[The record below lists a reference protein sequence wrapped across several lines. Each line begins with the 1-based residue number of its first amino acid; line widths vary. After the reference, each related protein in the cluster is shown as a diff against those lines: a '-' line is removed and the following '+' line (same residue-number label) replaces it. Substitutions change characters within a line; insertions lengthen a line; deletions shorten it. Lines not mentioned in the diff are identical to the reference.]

1 MNRVKMSYERKLSLL
16 FKSLFLFGL
25 MMLPSFVSSAW
36 AQSVSLSISS
46 IERLEEK
53 GFVVK
58 GTVTASGMNP
68 KGQIVESDRVS
79 VNVDIKKEPGSVY
92 QELPESMYIRKP
104 AGCESSYTK
113 GKKCMTLKQ
122 ERGVDILVHGI
133 AGMSMRNE
141 PVWRAYGGLGEW
153 HKNAPAS
160 VTKAFEGVIPFNI
173 IHKGKQV
180 QIEGNQLRIRATLR
194 HELGGPYAN
203 WPAFSYHHNIAFEG
217 VLPYVMDGPS
227 AQFDKPKPGI
237 LHYNPS
243 LPPIVPG
250 NDITL

>member
-46 IERLEEK
+46 IEKIEEK

-68 KGQIVESDRVS
+68 KGQIVESDNMS
-79 VNVDIKKEPGSVY
+79 INVDIKKEPGSVY

-104 AGCESSYTK
+104 TGCESSYTK

-122 ERGVDILVHGI
+122 ERGVDILVHVI

-173 IHKGKQV
+173 LHKGKQV
-180 QIEGNQLRIRATLR
+180 QIEGKQLRIRATLTHR
-194 HELGGPYAN
+194 WGGPYAN
-203 WPAFSYHHNIAFEG
+203 WPAFSYHHDIAFEG
-217 VLPYVMDGPS
+217 VLPS
-227 AQFDKPKPGI
+227 AQLDKPEPGI
-237 LHYNPS
+237 LYYKDKDCN
-243 LPPIVPG
+243 
-250 NDITL
+250 